1 MNHLQTRVQR
11 AHREAFALITAAINN
26 PTGVDLETDMLAHA
40 NDTEDPVQSVLD
52 LAQVLVWHAAGA
64 ILTHTG
70 DPDDARSLIQ
80 AAALQQEARFQEDTD
95 E

>member
-1 MNHLQTRVQR
+1 MTDTQDRAQR
-11 AHREAFALITAAINN
+11 AHRSAFALVTAAINN
-26 PTGVDLETDMLAHA
+26 PGGVDLEPDILVHA
-40 NDTEDPVQSVLD
+40 NDTENPVQSILD

-70 DPDDARSLIQ
+70 DQDDARALIQ
-80 AAALQQEARFQEDTD
+80 SAALQQETHFQEGHD